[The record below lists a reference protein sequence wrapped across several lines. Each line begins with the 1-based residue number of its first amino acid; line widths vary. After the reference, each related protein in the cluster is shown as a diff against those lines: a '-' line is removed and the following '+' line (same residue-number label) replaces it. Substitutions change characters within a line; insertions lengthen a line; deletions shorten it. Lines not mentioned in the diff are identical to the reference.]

1 MTAIFWILWVL
12 DLLLTVFVIFASIY
26 RESVGAFNNENL
38 TYAVVLMLILLGS
51 IVLRYVVQWPNLS
64 VLLAALPLLILLVMY
79 FFDL

>member
-12 DLLLTVFVIFASIY
+12 DLLLTVFIIFASIY
-26 RESVGAFNNENL
+26 RENAGAFNNENL

-64 VLLAALPLLILLVMY
+64 VLLAALPLLILLLMY